1 MPGEGQR
8 SDGRLDQPA
17 TRARFAATV
26 KARRLAKGLTQ
37 NHVAH
42 WSGLDVAEV
51 SRLERG
57 VREPKLWTIVRL
69 ARGLGVEPADLLED
83 VR

>member
-1 MPGEGQR
+1 MRGEGHL
-8 SDGRLDQPA
+8 SAGRFDQPA

-26 KARRLAKGLTQ
+26 KARRLAEGLTQ

-69 ARGLGVEPADLLED
+69 ARGLGVEPAELLDDL
-83 VR
+83 R